1 MKLNWEY
8 IEANIGTI
16 TILSMTVI
24 VLFLIINL
32 VSIGRIY
39 SFDTK
44 TVAGIDVNEIMTGFI
59 NVNKTKNLS
68 EQETNILVDQFTN
81 KLTRAIKEKAGKE
94 KLIFIPRQAII
105 AGGKDYTEEIKQEVL
120 QGL

>member
-16 TILSMTVI
+16 TIFSITVI
-24 VLFLIINL
+24 VLFLIINIAC
-32 VSIGRIY
+32 IGRIY
-39 SFDTK
+39 SYDTK

-59 NVNKTKNLS
+59 NINKTKNLS

-81 KLTRAIKEKAGKE
+81 KLTRTIKEKAGKE